1 MKGTIKWYNETKG
14 FGFIK
19 RDGEKDIFVHRSGIK
34 GNAASLDEGQEVD
47 FEIQE
52 SQKGPVAVNV
62 TLIG

>member
-1 MKGTIKWYNETKG
+1 
-14 FGFIK
+14 
-19 RDGEKDIFVHRSGIK
+19 
-34 GNAASLDEGQEVD
+34 GQEVD